1 MHHGGHLNV
10 ANEPSPALQAFY
22 AGLLNEALTFL
33 PAAVPIG
40 KAMYDNTL
48 DDQTR
53 KMEGPFSSFAHSK
66 ESTFSDIRSGD
77 PGDSK

>member
-1 MHHGGHLNV
+1 M
-10 ANEPSPALQAFY
+10 
-22 AGLLNEALTFL
+22 
-33 PAAVPIG
+33 
-40 KAMYDNTL
+40 DDDTL
-48 DDQTR
+48 DDQTH